1 VGAPLSAT
9 EQQTLRHRS
18 HDDPWLLP
26 RGRNVDLFRRAP
38 KLALIIAVSPTLL
51 RLSVG
56 DRFGEA
62 T

>member
-1 VGAPLSAT
+1 
-9 EQQTLRHRS
+9 
-18 HDDPWLLP
+18 LL
-26 RGRNVDLFRRAP
+26 RGRNVELFRRAP

-62 T
+62 I

>member
-1 VGAPLSAT
+1 
-9 EQQTLRHRS
+9 
-18 HDDPWLLP
+18 LL

-38 KLALIIAVSPTLL
+38 KLALIIAVSPALL

-62 T
+62 I